1 MTPLRQ
7 RMLEDM
13 QIRNLAPSTQ
23 RAYVEHVSRF
33 ARHFGRSPAGLG
45 PEEIRAYQIYL
56 TTEKQLASASIVIT
70 VAALRFLYTVTLQK
84 TWSVEAVIPAPRA
97 AQTLPVVLSPAEVVQ
112 FLDCVAA
119 PKHRT
124 ILTTCYAAGLRIS
137 EAVRLTPSAI
147 DSQRMVLRIAQG
159 KGQKDR
165 YVMLSPTLLQM
176 LRDWWRVSRSR
187 PWLFPGDRPGEPIT
201 ARAVN
206 RACRKAHRRG
216 RIPKPIT
223 PHSLRHAFAVHLL
236 EAGTDVRTIQL
247 LLGHRSLATTAGY
260 LAIAT
265 TRVCASASPL
275 DLLPRPVAAPS
286 EPPSPTAR

>member
-13 QIRNLAPSTQ
+13 QVRNLSPLTQ
-23 RAYVEHVSRF
+23 RSYVEHVSRF
-33 ARHFGRSPAGLG
+33 ARHFGRSPALLG
-45 PEEIRAYQIYL
+45 PEEIRTYQVYL
-56 TTEKQLASASIVIT
+56 TNDKQLAPASIVIT

-84 TWSVEAVIPAPRA
+84 AWAVEAVIPAPKMP
-97 AQTLPVVLSPAEVVQ
+97 QTLPVVLSPAEVVQ
-112 FLDCVAA
+112 FLDRVAA

-137 EAVRLTPSAI
+137 EAVRLTLPAI
-147 DSQRMVLRIAQG
+147 DSQRMVLRVEQG

-165 YVMLSPTLLQM
+165 YVMLSPKLLAI
-176 LRDWWRVSRSR
+176 LRDWWRVSRST
-187 PWLFPGDRPGEPIT
+187 PWLFPGDRPGAPIT
-201 ARAVN
+201 TRAVN
-206 RACRKAHRRG
+206 RACRKAHRCCG
-216 RIPKPIT
+216 IPKPIT

-247 LLGHRSLATTAGY
+247 LLGHRSLATTARY

-265 TRVCASASPL
+265 TQVCATTSPL
-275 DLLPRPVAAPS
+275 DLLPRPVAPS
-286 EPPSPTAR
+286 SEFPTPTVR